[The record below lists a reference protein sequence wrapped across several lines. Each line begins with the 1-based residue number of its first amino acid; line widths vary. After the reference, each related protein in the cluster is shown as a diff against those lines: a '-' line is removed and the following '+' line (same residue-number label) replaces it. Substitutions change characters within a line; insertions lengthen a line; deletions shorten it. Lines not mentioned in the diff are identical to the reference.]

1 MDQPTPLLLTIV
13 VFMIETQRYGVSLQA
28 VDRIIRLV
36 DYAPLPQAPEIVA
49 GVINFQGAV
58 IPVINLRK
66 RFGLPEREPRLSD
79 HLILGRTLRRRVA
92 LLADEACGIE
102 TVGESA
108 WIPAPNILPR
118 TGYLAGA
125 VKREDGLILIH
136 DLDAC
141 LSLDEEHAL
150 VLALTE
156 VPAS

>member
-1 MDQPTPLLLTIV
+1 MDPPTPPLFTIV

-28 VDRIIRLV
+28 VERIIRLI
-36 DYAPLPQAPEIVA
+36 DYTPLPQGPEIVA
-49 GVINFQGAV
+49 GVIDFQGAV

-66 RFGLPEREPRLSD
+66 RFGLPAREPRLSD
-79 HLILGRTLRRRVA
+79 HLILGHTRRRRVA
-92 LLADEACGIE
+92 LLADEACGLE
-102 TVGESA
+102 TVCESA
-108 WIPAPNILPR
+108 WIPAPSILPR

-125 VKREDGLILIH
+125 VKRKDGLILIH

-150 VLALTE
+150 DLALTE